1 MSRQPTLALLL
12 PWALLGSLAAQVP
25 TMIHTAQ
32 VGRLEVTTLKDGEF
46 QLPLS
51 YLKDIA
57 PELAKGLAGGR
68 ETATTPVCAF
78 LVKDHG
84 HLILVDTGGSA
95 AAMGPNFGHMLERL
109 KSAGVSPE
117 AIEAV
122 LITHLHGD
130 HTGGLLTADGKRA
143 FPKAVLRVAQAES
156 DYWLDPKT
164 LASLPEARKG
174 MVAQFKAGI
183 APYQAAGAYQPF
195 APSEAPFPGVTAISA
210 HGHTPG
216 HTVYGFGDP
225 KQPFWV
231 VGDIVHVGA
240 VQFSH
245 PEATL
250 IFDWDSGMAAGTRL
264 ELWKRA
270 AREGAVLGA
279 THLPFP
285 GLGHVQTEGSAFAW
299 VPLP

>member
-1 MSRQPTLALLL
+1 MNFESVIRDRRSIRAFKPDPVPHELIAEILDEARWS
-12 PWALLGSLAAQVP
+12 PSWANTQAWGIYV
-25 TMIHTAQ
+25 
-32 VGRLEVTTLKDGEF
+32 VTG
-46 QLPLS
+46 
-51 YLKDIA
+51 
-57 PELAKGLAGGR
+57 
-68 ETATTPVCAF
+68 TT
-78 LVKDHG
+78 
-84 HLILVDTGGSA
+84 
-95 AAMGPNFGHMLERL
+95 LERL